1 MMNNYSGCYSS
12 IAKLMRKTGVYSR
25 SGITHLCQ
33 ALDLFVDLTDPESFS
48 AFITEDRDYL
58 EIRFNYIVFELYEE
72 SRDLFLLLLEISS
85 DMCFALDDTS
95 ESVDLVFLFRI

>member
-1 MMNNYSGCYSS
+1 MMNKYPGCYSS
-12 IAKLMRKTGVYSR
+12 IEKLMKKTGVYSR

-58 EIRFNYIVFELYEE
+58 EIRFTFIVFELYEE
-72 SRDLFLLLLEISS
+72 SRNLFLLLLEISS
-85 DMCFALDDTS
+85 DMYFARNDTS

>member
-1 MMNNYSGCYSS
+1 MMNQYSGCYSS
-12 IAKLMRKTGVYSR
+12 IAKLMRRTGVYSR

-48 AFITEDRDYL
+48 ACITEDRDYL
-58 EIRFNYIVFELYEE
+58 EIRFNFIVFELYED

-85 DMCFALDDTS
+85 DMYFSLDDNS
-95 ESVDLVFLFRI
+95 ESVDVVFLFRI

>member
-1 MMNNYSGCYSS
+1 MMNNYSGCNSS

-33 ALDLFVDLTDPESFS
+33 ALDLFVDLADPESFS

-58 EIRFNYIVFELYEE
+58 EIRFNFIVFELYEE
-72 SRDLFLLLLEISS
+72 SRDLFLLLLEICS